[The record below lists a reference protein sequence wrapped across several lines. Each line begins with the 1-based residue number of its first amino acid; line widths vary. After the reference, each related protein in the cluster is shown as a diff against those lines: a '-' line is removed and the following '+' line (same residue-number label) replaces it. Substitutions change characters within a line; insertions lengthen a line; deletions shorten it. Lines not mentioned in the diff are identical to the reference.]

1 MTKTVSFDGETISIN
16 AGWLGEQIAEG
27 EIDAKQL
34 WNLMRHELLHLTE
47 QRARENLRLFFTGSI
62 RTVQRNKNRYIT

>member
-47 QRARENLRLFFTGSI
+47 QRARENLRLFLQG
-62 RTVQRNKNRYIT
+62 V